1 MSMINDILKSA
12 VNNVKQEKDEFDVD
26 KWAEEKN
33 SERQWAY
40 KTQDEM
46 ATKITE
52 DSKLYQTY
60 LDVQSKFPTYSVGNA
75 LLVTAQNPK
84 ATQLKDVK
92 TWKKEKVS
100 FAGKPNKIIIL
111 EQGNVY
117 TRDNGTEAQGYDP
130 KRVYDISDMRIKRQ
144 LNTLPY
150 TKEQIL
156 KAVLS
161 MSPVE
166 VQAIP
171 SVANNKVANFNAN
184 SRTIEVLESAD
195 VNRIIQGLVSEIASI
210 HTLSFAESELN
221 TFKNESVAY
230 MVSKRYGI
238 PTNNFNFEKIPE
250 ELKLMT
256 PQEVKQELGKGA
268 ECFEILAEG
277 MDRTLGMDT
286 RTKTNREYER

>member
-33 SERQWAY
+33 LERQWAY

-117 TRDNGTEAQGYDP
+117 TRDDGTEAQGYDP

-166 VQAIP
+166 VQAVP

-210 HTLSFAESELN
+210 HTLSFAESEFN

-250 ELKLMT
+250 ELKVMT
-256 PQEVKQELGKGA
+256 PQEVKQELGNGA

-277 MDRTLGMDT
+277 MDRTLGMNT

>member
-12 VNNVKQEKDEFDVD
+12 VNNVQKEEFDVG
-26 KWAEEKN
+26 KWEEEKN
-33 SERQWAY
+33 TERQWAY
-40 KTQDEM
+40 QTQDEM
-46 ATKITE
+46 AIKITE

-92 TWKKEKVS
+92 TWKKEKIS
-100 FAGKPNKIIIL
+100 FVGKPNKIIIL
-111 EQGNVY
+111 EQGNIY
-117 TRDNGTEAQGYDP
+117 TREDGTEAQGYDP
-130 KRVYDISDMRIKRQ
+130 KRVYDISDMRVSRQ

-150 TKEQIL
+150 TNEQIL

-166 VQAIP
+166 VQIVP
-171 SVANNKVANFNAN
+171 NVPNNKVANFNVKN
-184 SRTIEVLESAD
+184 RVIEVTENSEI
-195 VNRIIQGLVSEIASI
+195 NSIIQGLVREIASI

-230 MVSKRYGI
+230 MVSKRYGL
-238 PTNNFNFEKIPE
+238 PTNNFNTSSTLFSFKID
-250 ELKLMT
+250 LST
-256 PQEVKQELGKGA
+256 
-268 ECFEILAEG
+268 FRSSIILPSASAVSVFIPNFKVTSYSVNIWCSLC
-277 MDRTLGMDT
+277 R
-286 RTKTNREYER
+286 YVF